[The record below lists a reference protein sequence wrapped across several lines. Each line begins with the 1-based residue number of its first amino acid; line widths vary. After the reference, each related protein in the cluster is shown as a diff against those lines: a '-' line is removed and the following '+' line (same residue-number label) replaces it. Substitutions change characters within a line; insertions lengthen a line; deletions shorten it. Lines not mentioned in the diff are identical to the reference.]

1 MSMLTH
7 EQMRDFIAT
16 HDFRSPEDVQR
27 ALKGLFA
34 ETLQAMLDGELETH
48 LGYPKHQAGPKRPR
62 TAAMAGTPSRSP
74 RNTARCPW
82 RSPATATGASPPS
95 GCPRIRPRWSASR
108 TKSSPGMRGG
118 PTRDIQAQ
126 LADLYGVEISPA
138 LVSNIT
144 DKLLPRITEW
154 PQRPL
159 AACDPVVFLDAIPYK
174 VREDGRVV
182 NKAAYMVVGIDLE
195 GYKDVLG
202 MWIGAT
208 NPRNSGSRC

>member
-1 MSMLTH
+1 
-7 EQMRDFIAT
+7 
-16 HDFRSPEDVQR
+16 
-27 ALKGLFA
+27 
-34 ETLQAMLDGELETH
+34 
-48 LGYPKHQAGPKRPR
+48 
-62 TAAMAGTPSRSP
+62 
-74 RNTARCPW
+74 
-82 RSPATATGASPPS
+82 
-95 GCPRIRPRWSASR
+95 
-108 TKSSPGMRGG
+108 MRGG

-144 DKLLPRITEW
+144 DQRLPRITEG

-195 GYKDVLG
+195 GYQDVLG